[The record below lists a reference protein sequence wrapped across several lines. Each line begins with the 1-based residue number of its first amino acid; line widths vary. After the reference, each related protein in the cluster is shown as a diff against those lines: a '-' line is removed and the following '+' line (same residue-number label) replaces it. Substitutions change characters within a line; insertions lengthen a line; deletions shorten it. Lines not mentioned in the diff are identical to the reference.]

1 MKDEWPHNSR
11 HYIAFAE
18 ADIDRLPT
26 DSGEGEFPK
35 KSAWELERIEELKK
49 DWARGISHELEYYQM
64 LANEK

>member
-1 MKDEWPHNSR
+1 MKDEWPWTSE
-11 HYIAFAE
+11 HYISLVE
-18 ADIDRLPT
+18 ADLDYLPT

-49 DWARGISHELEYYQM
+49 DWARGISWERAYYQM